1 MTLILTAV
9 HRHGVIQVV
18 DRLVTRRAN
27 GGAEQFDPRA
37 NKTVLFSARD
47 AFITLAYTGLA
58 YIDGLPTDQWIAET
72 LRDKPAALGRDGRRP
87 AMLSFERVANW
98 PSVGQAVLRL
108 AIRLEAAMRR
118 LTPTA
123 WRSAP
128 VTIVVAGWQQYRTK
142 RPRAFGLTIAKS
154 AGRPTEVMRLRR
166 HLGRGFGLITEPDGH
181 LSVEEQRAVLD
192 VVRQVTPVDAER
204 AMVAEI
210 RKVAAR
216 TDVVGPHCMCVLLPP
231 PWVGWA
237 RIRYDSPSPDIAHLI
252 SERATLP
259 IPIAFTPWIVTE
271 RLTMAPSINSGGN
284 AETQV
289 GEWLL
294 QIEGTGERRDPR
306 EPLGLQFT
314 QDRPPQP
321 N

>member
-9 HRHGVIQVV
+9 HRHGVTQVV

-27 GGAEQFDPRA
+27 GAAQQFDPRA

-47 AFITLAYTGLA
+47 AFVTLAYTGLA

-72 LRDKPAALGRDGRRP
+72 LRDKPVALGRDGRRP
-87 AMLSFERVANW
+87 AMLCFERVANW
-98 PSVGQAVLRL
+98 PSIGQALLRL
-108 AIRLEAAMRR
+108 ASRLEATMSR
-118 LTPTA
+118 LTPA
-123 WRSAP
+123 VWRSAP
-128 VTIVVAGWQQYRTK
+128 ITIVVAGWQQYRTK
-142 RPRAFGLTIAKS
+142 RPRAFGLTIAKPK
-154 AGRPTEVMRLRR
+154 GRLTEVLRFPR

-181 LSVEEQRAVLD
+181 LSAEEQRAALD
-192 VVRQVTPVDAER
+192 AVRQVTPVDAER

-216 TDVVGPHCMCVLLPP
+216 TDVVGPHCMCILLPP

-237 RIRYDSPSPDIAHLI
+237 RIRYDSPSADMVHLI
-252 SERATLP
+252 SERATLQ
-259 IPIAFTPWIVTE
+259 IPVAFSPWVVTE
-271 RLTMAPSINSGGN
+271 GWTMAPSINSGGN
-284 AETQV
+284 TETQV

-306 EPLGLQFT
+306 APLGLQFT
-314 QDRPPQP
+314 QDRPPQRK
-321 N
+321 